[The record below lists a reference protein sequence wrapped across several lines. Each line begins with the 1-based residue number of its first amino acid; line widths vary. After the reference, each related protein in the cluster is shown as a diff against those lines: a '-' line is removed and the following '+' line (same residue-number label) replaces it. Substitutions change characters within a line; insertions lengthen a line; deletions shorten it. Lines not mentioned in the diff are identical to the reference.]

1 MANAGPSTSKTIT
14 VPYSGE
20 IKKGL
25 LIIINR
31 EEYFGTCLITYV
43 KDSTFHTLNSKNVSS
58 GRDLGINNITY
69 SNGIFTLEFDTY
81 IGDNCKVAFLQLN
94 LD

>member
-1 MANAGPSTSKTIT
+1 MASEPSTEVTIT

-25 LIIINR
+25 LIIINCNHA
-31 EEYFGTCLITYV
+31 FGTCLIT
-43 KDSTFHTLNSKNVSS
+43 D
-58 GRDLGINNITY
+58 Y
-69 SNGIFTLEFDTY
+69 SNGRVFATVKSRYLMSAYDLGVSNAVYSNGVFTLTLQTGTS
-81 IGDNCKVAFLQLN
+81 GDYKVSFLQLN

>member
-1 MANAGPSTSKTIT
+1 MAAEPSMEVTIT

-25 LIIINR
+25 LIIINFNKS
-31 EEYFGTCLITYV
+31 FGTCLITRV
-43 KDSTFHTLNSKNVSS
+43 VNNTFHTLNSTYKR
-58 GRDLGINNITY
+58 GEFDIGIENITY
-69 SNGIFTLEFDTY
+69 SNGIFTLTLKTAIE
-81 IGDNCKVAFLQLN
+81 GDYKVAFLQLN